1 MKIPDCAP
9 AVSAMLSM
17 ITLFLCGQ
25 LQAAEAEQSPDKTV
39 AAVWK
44 SQEIGF
50 HYQSFTTF
58 YSCDALENRVEKILK
73 AVGADRDLYVRS
85 NGCPSGGIARLP
97 YVLIRVTSPVEA
109 TPEAIAEIEK
119 TRSKR
124 ELAARVRGEQM
135 SDVGEQFPAHWQP
148 VAFDRGR
155 LRLEPGDC
163 ELMDQLV
170 RYVFPKLAVRVTKN
184 ELSCSP
190 NQVSFIQPRLDV
202 DALFAIKPQDADSP
216 APAKR

>member
-1 MKIPDCAP
+1 MKIPGCRR
-9 AVSAMLSM
+9 AVSAMLSIFAM
-17 ITLFLCGQ
+17 FLSSH
-25 LQAAEAEQSPDKTV
+25 LMAAEVEQSPDKTV

-58 YSCDALENRVEKILK
+58 YSCDALENRVEQILK

-119 TRSKR
+119 TRSQR

-135 SDVGEQFPAHWQP
+135 PDVAEQFPAHWQA

-170 RYVFPKLAVRVTKN
+170 RYVFPKLGVRVIRN
-184 ELSCSP
+184 QLACSP
-190 NQVSFIQPRLDV
+190 NQVSFSQPRLDV
-202 DALFAIKPQDADSP
+202 EALFAIKPQDADTP
-216 APAKR
+216 VPGKR